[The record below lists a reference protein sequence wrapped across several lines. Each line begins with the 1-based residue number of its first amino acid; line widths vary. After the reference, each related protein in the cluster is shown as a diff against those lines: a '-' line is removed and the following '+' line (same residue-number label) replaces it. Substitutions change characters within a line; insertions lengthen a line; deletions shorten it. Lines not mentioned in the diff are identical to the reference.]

1 MSYRGDQLFLHRNG
15 VEMILELYEIINE
28 RKTKPKSGSYTNSLF
43 EAGQDRILQK
53 VGEEAIELV
62 LAAAG
67 QGNQRVIEES
77 ADLIY
82 HLWVLLAHREIP
94 LEAIEEELERRHS

>member
-1 MSYRGDQLFLHRNG
+1 
-15 VEMILELYEIINE
+15 MILELYEIISE

-43 EAGQDRILQK
+43 EAGQEQIIQK

-67 QGNQRVIEES
+67 QGDQRLIEES

-82 HLWVLLAHREIP
+82 HLWVLLAFREIP
-94 LEAIEEELERRHS
+94 LEAIKNELERRHA